1 MLCVCVCELTHSV
14 MSDSLQLS
22 AEVSML
28 IFEFRRSKENIS
40 CVLVYILTIKD

>member
-40 CVLVYILTIKD
+40 CVLVYTLTIKD